1 MTATFTSNPDLY
13 YVFPGYWEDVYA
25 INPDLTPGEYSG
37 STLTT
42 TTAQWQGIPLST
54 TRNPDVYYVFPGYW
68 EDVYAFNP
76 DLTPGE
82 YSGSTLTTTAAQW
95 QGIALYTALY
105 SGSTAVT
112 VPASV
117 LASGGA
123 VGLYQGSSTAAVA
136 ADWAAAGGAEAS
148 YSGAVSAATAAT
160 WTAGIGSIALYAGG
174 VSVIGSI
181 TILPPGGWSAS
192 GGAVAS
198 YSGSTAVTVPAS
210 VLASGGAVGLY
221 QGGSTAAVAAD
232 WAAAG
237 EAEALYSGAA
247 TGIAAAAWQAGVTA
261 FYTGAIA
268 AATTPADWSASGG
281 GTGVYRGGTATVR
294 AALWTGLAVAN
305 PRLAAERQPLPPV
318 ITSRGYGGSDRV
330 APSLNALQ
338 YVRFNSVQTP
348 QDLGAVDQQ
357 NLAIPGVIGAK
368 VGSQTLFYV
377 FRTTESR
384 AIGVRV
390 LTANP
395 WIGQYI
401 SVSLTDEQGR
411 QLPSGDESFQPP
423 PARSR
428 PANRLQ
434 VTLVGT
440 GHTESGYWQ
449 NGYAEGDGG
458 TIPVVVDTPDDTDGR
473 PSDDPLLARPSG
485 AVRPAGS
492 YAIAVSTSQW
502 QKLPFTLQV
511 AAVNNPPLSGQA
523 LLLLVS
529 DARLS
534 LQYLNGSAVLS
545 LEAGAVPLTQVRTSG
560 TAELRLS
567 PRATLR
573 RISTSA

>member
-1 MTATFTSNPDLY
+1 MTATFTSNPDL
-13 YVFPGYWEDVYA
+13 
-25 INPDLTPGEYSG
+25 
-37 STLTT
+37 
-42 TTAQWQGIPLST
+42 
-54 TRNPDVYYVFPGYW
+54 YYVFPGYW

-95 QGIALYTALY
+95 QGIPLYTALYSGSALTTVAAQWNAIPLQTGPYGGNTLTTTAAQWQGIPLYTALY
-105 SGSTAVT
+105 SGSTLT
-112 VPASV
+112 
-117 LASGGA
+117 
-123 VGLYQGSSTAAVA
+123 TAAA
-136 ADWAAAGGAEAS
+136 QWEGIPLYTAL
-148 YSGAVSAATAAT
+148 YSGAVSAVAAAT
-160 WTAGIGSIALYAGG
+160 WTAGVGSIAFYAGG

-198 YSGSTAVTVPAS
+198 YSGSAAVTAPAS

-221 QGGSTAAVAAD
+221 QGNSTAAVAAD

-237 EAEALYSGAA
+237 EAEALYSGAT

-268 AATTPADWSASGG
+268 AATTAADWSASGG

-294 AALWTGLAVAN
+294 AALWTGLAVAD

-377 FRTTESR
+377 FRTTESS

-390 LTANP
+390 LTANA

-401 SVSLTDEQGR
+401 SVSLVDEQGR
-411 QLPSGDESFQPP
+411 QLPSGDGSFQPP

-434 VTLVGT
+434 VTLVST
-440 GHTESGYWQ
+440 GHTDSGYWQ

-458 TIPVVVDTPDDTDGR
+458 TIPVVVDTPDDADGR
-473 PSDDPLLARPSG
+473 SPDDPLLARPSG
-485 AVRPAGS
+485 AVRPAGA
-492 YAIAVSTSQW
+492 YAIAVSSSQW

-534 LQYLNGSAVLS
+534 LQHLSGSAVLS

>member
-42 TTAQWQGIPLST
+42 AAAQWEAIPLQAGS
-54 TRNPDVYYVFPGYW
+54 YSGG
-68 EDVYAFNP
+68 A
-76 DLTPGE
+76 LTAVAAQWNAIPLQTGP

-95 QGIALYTALY
+95 QGIPLYTALY
-105 SGSTAVT
+105 SGSTLT
-112 VPASV
+112 
-117 LASGGA
+117 
-123 VGLYQGSSTAAVA
+123 TAAA
-136 ADWAAAGGAEAS
+136 QWEGIPLYAGS
-148 YSGAVSAATAAT
+148 YSGAVSAVAAAA
-160 WTAGIGSIALYAGG
+160 WTAGVGSIAFYAGG

-198 YSGSTAVTVPAS
+198 YSGSAAVTAPAS

-221 QGGSTAAVAAD
+221 QGNSTAAVAAD

-268 AATTPADWSASGG
+268 AATTAADWSASGG

-390 LTANP
+390 LTANA

-434 VTLVGT
+434 VALVGT
-440 GHTESGYWQ
+440 GHTDSGYWQ

-485 AVRPAGS
+485 AVRPAGA